1 MSKIIKSI
9 LEQLTTKLTNNLISN
24 LNISSS
30 CVGGVCYYYTAC
42 QYANCNVAH
51 CKYSLLTGVE
61 ECSPVKPPATIKI
74 KAVRSKIQVERIIE
88 ESKTSD
94 NKEDNEIQIINKILN
109 K

>member
-74 KAVRSKIQVERIIE
+74 KAVRSKIQVERI
-88 ESKTSD
+88 TSD
-94 NKEDNEIQIINKILN
+94 NKEDNEIEIINKILN

>member
-1 MSKIIKSI
+1 MFKIIKSI

-74 KAVRSKIQVERIIE
+74 KAVRSKIQVERI
-88 ESKTSD
+88 TSD
-94 NKEDNEIQIINKILN
+94 NKEDNEIEIINKILN